1 MLLKRTFV
9 IISLF
14 VVGVVGGIFAD
25 QILWPYF
32 VEKPLF
38 YQYRLEKAPIY
49 LTETKQ
55 VTIQENTAISDAQ
68 EKAAKAV
75 VAVKTKTKT
84 GVVVEGSGLVLTADG
99 LVVTT
104 ADLLPKGSDF
114 YFFVDGEWPKFQV
127 LKTDLKQNLA
137 LVKVEKANLTTASFA
152 DFEKI
157 RLGERLFLLG
167 LAFGKSGQEKFFA
180 SPTAVV
186 DVGIVRALSND
197 ILQTDI
203 FEKKSFQASPVFN
216 VRGEFLGLASIDTEG
231 RVSVIPITAI
241 RAFTGL

>member
-1 MLLKRTFV
+1 MLLKRILTIVGLFV
-9 IISLF
+9 I
-14 VVGVVGGIFAD
+14 GVVGGIFAD

-55 VTIQENTAISDAQ
+55 VTIEENTALSDAQ

-75 VAVKTKTKT
+75 VGVKTKTKT

-99 LVVTT
+99 LLITT
-104 ADLLPKGSDF
+104 ADLVPKGSDF
-114 YFFVDGEWPKFQV
+114 YFFVDNEWPKFQV

-137 LVKVEKANLTTASFA
+137 LVKVEKSNLSTVGFA
-152 DFEKI
+152 DFGKI

-167 LAFGKSGQEKFFA
+167 LAFGKAGQEKFFD
-180 SPTAVV
+180 SPAAVI
-186 DVGIVRALSND
+186 DEGIVRALAND

-203 FEKKSFQASPVFN
+203 FEKKSLQGSPLFN
-216 VRGEFLGLASIDTEG
+216 VRGEFLGLASIDVEG
-231 RVSVIPITAI
+231 RVTVIPITAI